1 MTVVALTGGIAVGK
15 TAMMEYWQSN
25 FSIPI
30 FDTDDVGRQLLT
42 ESEILTEVKNIFGS
56 ILQFQVGNN
65 ISFSS

>member
-30 FDTDDVGRQLLT
+30 FDTDDVGRQLL
-42 ESEILTEVKNIFGS
+42 ELEPI
-56 ILQFQVGNN
+56 
-65 ISFSS
+65 